1 MINIV
6 ISQQQAVNTELCRW
20 SKHDLKICIQ
30 FRRFRWQIHL
40 VMGRQWLLIDRINA
54 LWTSDVTFRRAHSRF
69 IFNITVAPANCFTH
83 CCIVTQSPCYGDYGK
98 MRVCAKLCMNQHHS
112 NTEKIHVCELVWR
125 HDFYSVYAV
134 KVRRHTPWSRVRCH
148 GCRFTNSQFHSQ
160 FHSRRHSLRITLK
173 YTTLVH
179 MRSGYA

>member
-1 MINIV
+1 MR
-6 ISQQQAVNTELCRW
+6 C
-20 SKHDLKICIQ
+20 
-30 FRRFRWQIHL
+30 
-40 VMGRQWLLIDRINA
+40 GRL
-54 LWTSDVTFRRAHSRF
+54 TSLSGEPQCHSRF

-83 CCIVTQSPCYGDYGK
+83 FCIVTQSPCYGDYGN
-98 MRVCAKLCMNQHHS
+98 MRVCAKFCVNQHHS

-148 GCRFTNSQFHSQ
+148 GCRFTHSQFHSQ

-179 MRSGYA
+179 TRSGYAWTMKSWQRSEGRLGFNSVLMTGIPLEWLFSNEELSAKS